1 MRIAI
6 ALLALALAS
15 TACKK
20 KETKPA
26 ETVGSGST
34 MVGSD
39 QGSGSAMAGSDMGS
53 GSAMAGSDMGSGS
66 AMAGSGSAMAGSGSG
81 AGTDAMAKKAG
92 MCPST
97 VLGATTRAEIKGKSV
112 VLIISADEP
121 NATKA
126 VQTRAKA
133 LLKEKADKKTG
144 AEHDQKG
151 THGGAQG
158 ICPVYVP
165 EGATATYKVL
175 DAKLGDGAM
184 ITITPKDKP
193 DDLKKEID
201 ARITKAADWV
211 KANIK
216 PGDKGNQGGVGGL
229 KNNEGGNHAGQGDG
243 KGIERKKAGSGSGG
257 GAGTG
262 GGGGKG
268 TGGGS
273 GAGSGSAKK

>member
-15 TACKK
+15 SACKK

-26 ETVGSGST
+26 ETT
-34 MVGSD
+34 
-39 QGSGSAMAGSDMGS
+39 GSGSAMVGSDMGS
-53 GSAMAGSDMGSGS
+53 GSAGSDMAGSAGSGS
-66 AMAGSGSAMAGSGSG
+66 DMAGSGSAMAGSDAAGS
-81 AGTDAMAKKAG
+81 AGDATMSKKAG

-97 VLGATTRAEIKGKSV
+97 VLGSTTRAEVKGKAV
-112 VLIISADEP
+112 VVIVSADDKD
-121 NATKA
+121 AIKA
-126 VQTRAKA
+126 VQARAQA
-133 LLKEKADKKTG
+133 LLKEKADKATG
-144 AEHDQKG
+144 AGHDQKG
-151 THGGAQG
+151 THGGASG
-158 ICPVYVP
+158 LCPVYVP
-165 EGATATYKVL
+165 AGATAAYKVL

-193 DDLKKEID
+193 EDLKKEID
-201 ARITKAADWV
+201 ARIAKAAEWV

-243 KGIERKKAGSGSGG
+243 KGIERKKAGSGAAAGSGG
-257 GAGTG
+257 GKGTG

-273 GAGSGSAKK
+273 GAGSAVK